1 MNNVVCKTACNA
13 KIKEKAEEIE
23 EEETVLEM
31 EIAWIN
37 KNSFLSL
44 FHRQIMTLSL
54 IRQMKIVEINFDL
67 IWKIGKIALP
77 DFFYFELIF
86 LY

>member
-1 MNNVVCKTACNA
+1 MNNVVFKMVCNA
-13 KIKEKAEEIE
+13 KIKEKEEEIE

-44 FHRQIMTLSL
+44 FHRQIMTL
-54 IRQMKIVEINFDL
+54 
-67 IWKIGKIALP
+67 
-77 DFFYFELIF
+77 
-86 LY
+86 